1 MRPSKF
7 LSALCSLLLALFLLT
22 AAIAVPI
29 LCRPLYYA
37 QIDALDLTE
46 NTGWDE
52 KTIRGAYDQVMDYLV
67 GNAPFGTGKLK
78 WSENGRAH
86 FADCRVLFRLDFAL
100 LGVSAAGLLLLG
112 ALRWGK
118 RISLHRFCGRS
129 PAFWAL
135 VGMTAVLLALLCWAL
150 VDFESLFTAFHTVFF
165 PGKSNWIFDWQTDE
179 IILILPEAFWAR
191 CGAVVAA
198 LAFGGGALLTAVCEW
213 LHWRRSPKSV
223 YESAK
228 LL

>member
-52 KTIRGAYDQVMDYLV
+52 ETIRGAYDQVMDYLV

-78 WSENGRAH
+78 WSESGRAH

-118 RISLHRFCGRS
+118 RISPAPLLRPQSRLLGPCRDDGGPSGPSLLGACG
-129 PAFWAL
+129 L
-135 VGMTAVLLALLCWAL
+135 
-150 VDFESLFTAFHTVFF
+150 
-165 PGKSNWIFDWQTDE
+165 
-179 IILILPEAFWAR
+179 
-191 CGAVVAA
+191 
-198 LAFGGGALLTAVCEW
+198 
-213 LHWRRSPKSV
+213 
-223 YESAK
+223 
-228 LL
+228 